1 MKRNEGRSITI
12 QCCQGGRLFVQ
23 KGNETSKPFPMND
36 VRITMSIDK
45 KGFQDD
51 EHNLLNLMLLNSDPE
66 LIQTWGQV

>member
-1 MKRNEGRSITI
+1 
-12 QCCQGGRLFVQ
+12 
-23 KGNETSKPFPMND
+23 MND